1 MTEDWRTADE
11 LDVERMIEQSTHEIW
26 DQKLVGKIYDYY
38 ADDVVVHAAG
48 GDIVGSEAL
57 VQDTLARLHAFPETE
72 MNIEKVIWEG
82 NPEDGYYTSMVRTI
96 TAENTGPT
104 EYGPPTGKT
113 MEENLGIANC
123 LIQKVDGEWKYVEEW
138 IVYDKIGFIKA
149 CTPDDAPIHEY

>member
-38 ADDVVVHAAG
+38 ADDVLVHAAG
-48 GDIVGSEAL
+48 GDIEGSEAL
-57 VQDTLARLHAFPETE
+57 VQDTLARLHAFPDTE
-72 MNIEKVIWEG
+72 MNIRKVIWEG
-82 NPEDGYYTSMVRTI
+82 NPEEGYYTSMVRTI

-113 MEENLGIANC
+113 MQENLGIANC
-123 LIQKVDGEWKYVEEW
+123 LIEKVDGVWKYVEEW
-138 IVYDKIGFIKA
+138 IVYDKIGYIKA
-149 CTPDDAPIHEY
+149 CTSDDAPIHEY